1 MKRRRLDTATPGAV
15 LADTWQSLDAWPAA
29 LAWCLLCALASWC
42 LVTRRTSV
50 AVALPVLGIAALMGL
65 RRTVELW
72 VILRDRAALAGHAL
86 LFWTPERFLAHV
98 GRRAHGRVWFGFG
111 FDWRPEHSQKLY
123 ELSKVDPAAL
133 TPAPRLL
140 RLLGRGSAKPAD
152 TIGWA
157 ALHGIDPHETDLTV
171 AEKTLEG
178 GTLIVGTTQ
187 AGKGVLMNVLVTQ
200 SIARGDTVVVL
211 DPKNSRRLRDA
222 VETACR
228 LAGRPAPYTFH
239 PGTLTEGVRLNPLAD
254 YTRTS
259 ELASRITA
267 VMQEEGPFAAF
278 AWSAV
283 HVIVELLTACGRTP
297 TLVAVQS
304 ALTQGVDALLEEAL
318 ERRWHPTAVQAAKNE
333 AERRGLKGRDALD
346 WVLTQWQ
353 AAGRRDPAI
362 DAAAAVLRHDPEH
375 YAKITASLV
384 PVLTQLTSGALRDA
398 LSGADA
404 DAPLRPMISLKTV
417 LTRRHVL
424 YVALDA
430 LPDPVVA
437 SALGAIVLSDLASLA
452 GERYNTRQT
461 GERVCL
467 FVDECSN
474 VMNRPLIELLNKGA
488 ESGVRTTCAMQT
500 VSDLAARLGG
510 PDEARMALGNFN
522 NVIALRTK
530 DLVTQRF
537 VTETFGRTYVAGV
550 DAAVSAGRSSDDA
563 LGFHVGYA
571 ERHSSR
577 REETIPADV
586 LGKLPNCE
594 FFASLAGGRLVKGR
608 LPILV
613 FKEGAS

>member
-1 MKRRRLDTATPGAV
+1 MRRSPNTATPAAVVSSTWRRADELPALTAWWAV
-15 LADTWQSLDAWPAA
+15 LFLAIAFDHAQAVPRFLSLAVGVTALTGALYRTREAFVQWQA
-29 LAWCLLCALASWC
+29 
-42 LVTRRTSV
+42 
-50 AVALPVLGIAALMGL
+50 
-65 RRTVELW
+65 
-72 VILRDRAALAGHAL
+72 RAALAGRPL
-86 LFWTPERFLAHV
+86 LFWTTERFLRHV
-98 GRRAHGRVWFGFG
+98 ARYPRHHVWFGLG
-111 FDWRPEHSQKLY
+111 FDWHPEHSQKLY
-123 ELSKVDPAAL
+123 ELTKIDPATL
-133 TPAPRLL
+133 TPPAWTL
-140 RLLGRGSAKPAD
+140 RWFGRGRGKPAD
-152 TIGWA
+152 SIGWS
-157 ALHGIDPHETDLTV
+157 ALHGMDPHETDLTV

-187 AGKGVLMNVLVTQ
+187 AGKGVLMNLLVTQ
-200 SIARGDTVVVL
+200 AIARGDTVIVL

-222 VETACR
+222 VEAACR
-228 LAGRPAPYTFH
+228 LTGRPAPYTFH
-239 PGTLTEGVRLNPLAD
+239 PGNLSEGVRLNPLAD

-267 VMQEEGPFAAF
+267 VMDEEGPFAAF

-283 HVIVELLTACGRTP
+283 HVIVGLLTVCGRTP
-297 TLVAVQS
+297 TLAAVHA
-304 ALTQGVDALLEEAL
+304 ALTLGIDTLLEEAL
-318 ERRWHPTAVQAAKNE
+318 TRRWHPSAVQAARSQ
-333 AERRGLKGRDALD
+333 AQGLGLKGRAALD
-346 WVLTQWQ
+346 HVLAQWEASGQ
-353 AAGRRDPAI
+353 TDPAI
-362 DAAAAVLRHDPEH
+362 ADGIAVFRHDPEH

-384 PVLTQLTSGALRDA
+384 PVLTMLTSGALRDT
-398 LSGADA
+398 LSGVDA
-404 DAPLRPMISLKTV
+404 GATLRPMISLKTV
-417 LTRRHVL
+417 LQRRQVL
-424 YVALDA
+424 YAALDA

-437 SALGAIVLSDLASLA
+437 SALGAILLSDLAALA

-537 VTETFGRTYVAGV
+537 VTETFGRTAIAGV
-550 DAAVSAGRSSDDA
+550 DAAVSANRTPDDPLA
-563 LGFHVGYA
+563 FSIGYA
-571 ERHSSR
+571 ERVTSSR
-577 REETIPADV
+577 EDTIPTDV

-608 LPILV
+608 LPILIA
-613 FKEGAS
+613 EEAD

>member
-1 MKRRRLDTATPGAV
+1 MTRRSPNTATPAAVIASTWRRLDEV
-15 LADTWQSLDAWPAA
+15 PAL
-29 LAWCLLCALASWC
+29 LAWWTVLGA
-42 LVTRRTSV
+42 
-50 AVALPVLGIAALMGL
+50 AVALGGTERVSPALALIVGAIAFIAGM
-65 RRTVELW
+65 RRTLEAFCHW
-72 VILRDRAALAGHAL
+72 RERAALAGRPL
-86 LFWTPERFLAHV
+86 LFWTTERFLKRVKACPSH
-98 GRRAHGRVWFGFG
+98 HVWFGLG

-123 ELSKVDPAAL
+123 ELTKIDPSVL
-133 TPAPRLL
+133 TPPAWSL
-140 RLLGRGSAKPAD
+140 RLLGRGTGKPAD
-152 TIGWA
+152 SIGWS
-157 ALHGIDPHETDLTV
+157 ALHGMDPHETDLTV

-187 AGKGVLMNVLVTQ
+187 AGKGVLMNLLVTQ
-200 SIARGDTVVVL
+200 AIARGDTVIVL

-222 VETACR
+222 VEAACR
-228 LAGRPAPYTFH
+228 HAGRPAPYTFH
-239 PGTLTEGVRLNPLAD
+239 PGEQSDGVRLNPLAD

-267 VMQEEGPFAAF
+267 VMDEEGPFAAF

-283 HVIVELLTACGRTP
+283 HVIVGLLTVCGRTP
-297 TLVAVQS
+297 TLAAVHA
-304 ALTQGVDALLEEAL
+304 ALTLGIDTLLEEAL
-318 ERRWHPTAVQAAKNE
+318 CRRWHPGAVEAARAE
-333 AERRGLKGRDALD
+333 AGRRGLKGRAAFDF
-346 WVLTQWQ
+346 VLAQWEQ
-353 AAGRRDPAI
+353 TGQTDPAI
-362 DAAAAVLRHDPEH
+362 ADGIAVFRHDPEH

-384 PVLTQLTSGALRDA
+384 PVLTMLTSGALRDT
-398 LSGADA
+398 LSGADVGA
-404 DAPLRPMISLKTV
+404 TLRPMISLKTV
-417 LTRRHVL
+417 LTRRQVL
-424 YVALDA
+424 YAALDA

-437 SALGAIVLSDLASLA
+437 SALGAILLSDLAALA

-537 VTETFGRTYVAGV
+537 VTETFGRTAVANV
-550 DAAVSAGRSSDDA
+550 DAALSASRTADDPLA
-563 LGFHVGYA
+563 FGVGYA
-571 ERHSSR
+571 ERVTSR
-577 REETIPADV
+577 REETIPPDV

-608 LPILV
+608 LPILIT
-613 FKEGAS
+613 KEPS